1 MRDVRRRH
9 ASRGSGACAGIATRL
24 TVLDAKKHNRVR
36 RLQRVVG
43 TCRPQ
48 YHLAARAAR
57 TTRPVTMS
65 PPSSGQQNSF
75 IGNLAASAF
84 SASFAEAC
92 TIPLDTAKVRLQL
105 QGASAA
111 GGAAPKYNG
120 MFGTMMTVAR
130 EEGAGALW
138 KGIPPGTIHSS
149 RFARRRP
156 PPPTR
161 ARASRRARVPRRVRR
176 DESITRNGSS
186 IDRGADP
193 LPNPT
198 SQASIARSC
207 SAVCASA
214 CTSPSRTCTSAPT
227 TWATSRFT

>member
-24 TVLDAKKHNRVR
+24 EQADDRSRRESEAITTVR

-43 TCRPQ
+43 SCRPQ

-138 KGIPPGTIHSS
+138 KGITPGTNHPS

-156 PPPTR
+156 LPP
-161 ARASRRARVPRRVRR
+161 RARVPRRVRR
-176 DESITRNGSS
+176 DESITRNACS
-186 IDRGADP
+186 IDRGADS
-193 LPNPT
+193 LPTPT